1 MSTAKRAR
9 EDRRQLG
16 QFFTPP
22 DVARRIVAALPVA
35 PGSTVLEP
43 SFGEGAFVFEIL
55 ERIARGGVDP
65 RAWAASRLFGTEMDG
80 RAHAAMRRRWRANG
94 FGAVPPALRRVDFFR
109 WRPRD
114 PRQRF
119 DLIVGNPP
127 FGGTLDAAI
136 EDELDRAYGWR
147 HGLKIKKET
156 YSFFIVR
163 CVELLSPNGLLCFV
177 CSDTLLTINTMRGLR
192 NFLQASCEVQIEHVP
207 GSFEHTAQP
216 LIVLKA
222 RKTGAACGSVK
233 VFGATLPPQAIAAT
247 PNLSWRID
255 DDLATYFTGSFLGDF
270 MVGTSGMTIGN
281 NELFLREIR
290 DGRVA
295 EPYRF
300 AYADE
305 PVTSAKEL
313 SRARLGKLSPGKL
326 AKIRAAEARGATER
340 VVRWKRLGR
349 LRSVAL
355 PHRDYRPYNKAD
367 GSSFYAPPRCAI
379 FWRDGGNYVYTFKR
393 NGNWYLHGVGGRPF
407 FEREGLTWALIA
419 NRFKTRYLPPGYILD
434 SGSPCAF
441 LRDGVAEDE
450 LYFIL
455 AWTLTP
461 VANRILK
468 SVLNHTRNIQ
478 SKDFERMPY
487 PAWVAPAAKRKIV
500 ALARATIRHAR
511 AGHRID
517 EDAVIAK
524 LERLFARANP
534 IELRAEE
541 PSPQRASGTSGRVVT
556 GSPDSSIGATTL

>member
-22 DVARRIVAALPVA
+22 DVARRIVAALPLEPA
-35 PGSTVLEP
+35 STVLEP
-43 SFGEGAFVFEIL
+43 SFGEGAFVFEL
-55 ERIARGGVDP
+55 VNRVARGGGDP
-65 RAWAASRLFGTEMDG
+65 RAWAASRLFGTEMDD
-80 RAHAAMRRRWRANG
+80 RAYETMRRRWRAEG
-94 FGAVPPALRRVDFFR
+94 LGPVPPSLRHGDFFR
-109 WRPRD
+109 WKPRD
-114 PRQRF
+114 RRQRF

-136 EDELDRAYGWR
+136 EDELDRAYGRR

-163 CVELLSPNGLLCFV
+163 AVELLAENGLLCFV

-192 NFLQASCEVQIEHVP
+192 NFLHASCDVEIEQVP
-207 GSFEHTAQP
+207 GSFDHTAQP
-216 LIVLKA
+216 LILLKA
-222 RKTGAACGSVK
+222 RKTASGSGSVK
-233 VFGATLPPQAIAAT
+233 VFGVTVPAHAIAAT
-247 PNLSWRID
+247 PNLSWRIGE
-255 DDLATYFTGSFLGDF
+255 DLARYFTGTFLGDF
-270 MVGTSGMTIGN
+270 MVATSGMTTGN

-290 DGRVA
+290 DGRIA

-305 PVTSAKEL
+305 PVTLTKEF
-313 SRARLGKLSPGKL
+313 SRARLGKISA
-326 AKIRAAEARGATER
+326 AKIARIREAESRGATER
-340 VVRWKRLGR
+340 VVRWTVLPRPR
-349 LRSVAL
+349 IVTL
-355 PHRDYRPYNKAD
+355 PHADYRPYNKAD
-367 GSSFYAPPRCAI
+367 ASSFYAPPRHVI
-379 FWRDGGNYVYTFKR
+379 YWRDGGDYVYTFKR

-419 NRFKTRYLPPGYILD
+419 NRFKTRYLPPGSILD
-434 SGSPCAF
+434 SGAPCAF
-441 LRDGVAEDE
+441 LRPGVAEDE

-461 VANRILK
+461 AANRILK

-487 PAWVAPAAKRKIV
+487 PAWVAPDTKREII
-500 ALARATIRHAR
+500 ALARETIARAR
-511 AGHRID
+511 AGHAIG
-517 EDAVIAK
+517 EAAAIEE
-524 LERLFARANP
+524 LERLFAYRAP
-534 IELRAEE
+534 ERGAVY
-541 PSPQRASGTSGRVVT
+541 RASGTSGRVVT

>member
-22 DVARRIVAALPVA
+22 DVARRIAAALPVDQTT
-35 PGSTVLEP
+35 TVLEP
-43 SFGEGAFVFEIL
+43 SFGEGAFVFEIV
-55 ERIARGGVDP
+55 ERIARGGAEP
-65 RAWAASRLFGTEMDG
+65 SAWAASHLFGAEMDG
-80 RAHAAMRRRWRANG
+80 RAYAAMRRRWRADG
-94 FGAVPPALRRVDFFR
+94 LGAFPPGLRHVDFFR

-119 DLIVGNPP
+119 DLILGNPP

-163 CVELLSPNGLLCFV
+163 CVELLAENGLLCFV

-192 NFLQASCEVQIEHVP
+192 NFLQSSCEVEIERVP

-216 LIVLKA
+216 LILLKA
-222 RKTGAACGSVK
+222 RKTPSGRGSVK
-233 VFGATLPPQAIAAT
+233 VFGATIPARAIAAT
-247 PNLSWRID
+247 PNLSWRIGE
-255 DDLATYFTGSFLGDF
+255 DLATYFTGSFLGDF
-270 MVGTSGMTIGN
+270 MVATSGMTIGN

-290 DGRVA
+290 DGRIS

-300 AYADE
+300 AYANE
-305 PVTSAKEL
+305 PVSLAKER
-313 SRARLGKLSPGKL
+313 SRARLGKLSAKKI
-326 AKIRAAEARGATER
+326 AKIRTAEARGATER
-340 VVRWKRLGR
+340 VVRWTRR
-349 LRSVAL
+349 ERARSVAL
-355 PHRDYRPYNKAD
+355 PHPDYQPYNKAD
-367 GSSFYAPPRCAI
+367 GSSFYAPPKHAI
-379 FWRDGGNYVYTFKR
+379 FWRDRGEYVYTFKR

-419 NRFKTRYLPPGYILD
+419 NRFKTRYLPPGSILD
-434 SGSPCAF
+434 SGAPCAF
-441 LRDGVAEDE
+441 LREGVAEDE

-487 PAWVAPAAKRKIV
+487 PAWVSPAAKRTIV
-500 ALARATIRHAR
+500 ALTRGAIRRAR
-511 AGHRID
+511 AGHRVD
-517 EDAVIAK
+517 DAAVIAK
-524 LERLFARANP
+524 FERLFAR
-534 IELRAEE
+534 
-541 PSPQRASGTSGRVVT
+541 QRASGTSGRVVT

>member
-1 MSTAKRAR
+1 VSTAKRAR

-22 DVARRIVAALPVA
+22 DVARRIVAALPVDETT
-35 PGSTVLEP
+35 SVLEP
-43 SFGEGAFVFEIL
+43 SFGEGAFVFEIV
-55 ERIARGGVDP
+55 ERIARTGADP
-65 RAWAASRLFGTEMDG
+65 MAWAAAHLFGTELDG
-80 RAHAAMRRRWRANG
+80 RAHAAMRRRWRADG
-94 FGAVPPALRRVDFFR
+94 FGALPPALRNADFFR

-127 FGGTLDAAI
+127 FGGTLDAAV
-136 EDELDRAYGWR
+136 EDDLDRAYGWR

-163 CVELLSPNGLLCFV
+163 CVELLAPNGLLCFV

-192 NFLQASCEVQIEHVP
+192 NFLQSSCDVEIERLP
-207 GSFEHTAQP
+207 GPFEHTAQP
-216 LIVLKA
+216 MVLLKA
-222 RKTGAACGSVK
+222 RKTASGCGSVK
-233 VFGATLPPQAIAAT
+233 VFGCTIPPRAIAAT

-255 DDLATYFTGSFLGDF
+255 ETLATYFSGSFLGDF
-270 MVGTSGMTIGN
+270 MVATSGMTIGN

-305 PVTSAKEL
+305 PVTLAKER
-313 SRARLGKLSPGKL
+313 SRARLGKLSAGKI
-326 AKIRAAEARGATER
+326 AKIRDAEARGTTER
-340 VVRWKRLGR
+340 VVRWER
-349 LRSVAL
+349 LRRPRRVAL

-367 GSSFYAPPRCAI
+367 GSSFYAPPRYAI
-379 FWRDGGNYVYTFKR
+379 FWRDGGAYVYTFKR

-434 SGSPCAF
+434 SGAPCAF
-441 LRDGVAEDE
+441 LREGVAEDE

-487 PAWVAPAAKRKIV
+487 PAWVSPAAKRKIV
-500 ALARATIRHAR
+500 SLTRATIRRAR
-511 AGHRID
+511 AGHCID
-517 EDAVIAK
+517 EDAVVAK
-524 LERLFARANP
+524 LERLFAR
-534 IELRAEE
+534 EE
-541 PSPQRASGTSGRVVT
+541 SIALPQDQRPRQRASGTSGRVVT